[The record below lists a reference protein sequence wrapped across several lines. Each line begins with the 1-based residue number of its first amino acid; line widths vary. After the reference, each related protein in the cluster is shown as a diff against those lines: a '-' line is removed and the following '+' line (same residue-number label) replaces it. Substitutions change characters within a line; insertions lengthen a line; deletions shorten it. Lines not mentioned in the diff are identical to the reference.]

1 MLSRPIG
8 KFTKKK
14 GGGGKT
20 KRRKRKGE
28 DKRDMVA
35 KKEKLEAKKGY
46 YVAGKDFE
54 ELFKLGMGSLQDR
67 WNNIHPWQF
76 LPHGPCPQ

>member
-1 MLSRPIG
+1 
-8 KFTKKK
+8 
-14 GGGGKT
+14 
-20 KRRKRKGE
+20 
-28 DKRDMVA
+28 MVA